1 VRGGDND
8 DALARDDPEDGGH
21 GADDDGA
28 VDAPDDRAVRHL
40 GEDVDAA
47 LAAVVDRARSV

>member
-1 VRGGDND
+1 MRGGDND